1 MEIFEIPRLE
11 WVQTLPGGR
20 EWVRQLPS
28 QIKACAEHWSLKLK
42 SPYPDSNV
50 AAVFPATTADGMPA
64 VLKIQFPGR
73 ESEHEAEAL
82 KRWNG
87 QGAVRLLAHD
97 PAHHA
102 LLIERC
108 EPGSSLS
115 AVPADEALNVIINLL
130 PRLWIKADKPFNS
143 LHDESL
149 TWAEELKGYWERGGR
164 PFERE
169 LLNGAL
175 EALENLRQTQ
185 GEQVLLNQDLH
196 GGNVLRATREPWLL
210 IDPKPL
216 VGEREFIASIMR
228 CNEFGHSLKDVI
240 HRLDRVTSALGLN
253 RERARLWSFAQTL
266 AWGFEGD
273 HMIEQHLQTA
283 RWLWQA

>member
-1 MEIFEIPRLE
+1 MFALPKLE
-11 WVQTLPGGR
+11 WVQTLPGGS
-20 EWVRQLPS
+20 EWVCQLPS
-28 QIKACAEHWSLKLK
+28 KIKSCAERWSLKLE

-50 AAVFPATTADGMPA
+50 AAVFPVTTANGMPA
-64 VLKIQFPGR
+64 VMKIQFPGR

-87 QGAVRLLAHD
+87 HGAVKLIDHD
-97 PAHHA
+97 AAHHA

-108 EPGSSLS
+108 EPGFSLS
-115 AVPADEALNVIINLL
+115 AVPTDEALSVIIELL

-143 LHDESL
+143 LRDESL
-149 TWAEELKGYWERGGR
+149 TWTEELKRCWERGGR

-175 EALENLRQTQ
+175 EALENLRRTQ

-196 GGNVLRATREPWLL
+196 GGNVLRAAREPWLV

-216 VGEREFIASIMR
+216 VGEKEFIAPLIR
-228 CNEFGHSLKDVI
+228 CHEFGHNRKDVI
-240 HRLDRVTSALGLN
+240 HRLDRLTSALGLD

-266 AWGFEGD
+266 AWSFEGD
-273 HMIEQHLQTA
+273 HAIERHVETA
-283 RWLWQA
+283 GWLWRA